1 MNSAPSWR
9 MFWAPEKRSPILKI
23 SAARKLDARN
33 TARPPQISRSK
44 ARSPRPRDGG
54 FSAWRG
60 SSVTG
65 LLRRRWGP
73 GAGLQRHALGGD
85 GVQRPSGGSNLARVV
100 ALFGVEPDLGRL
112 HLAHGQQEAVIG
124 GTEAAD
130 I

>member
-9 MFWAPEKRSPILKI
+9 MLWAPEKRSPILKI

-60 SSVTG
+60 SCVIG
-65 LLRRRWGP
+65 LLRRRRGS
-73 GAGLQRHALGGD
+73 GAGFQSHALRGD
-85 GVQRPSGGSNLARVV
+85 GVQRPSGGGDLARVA
-100 ALFGVEPDLGRL
+100 ALFGAKPDLGRL
-112 HLAHGQQEAVIG
+112 HLAHGK
-124 GTEAAD
+124 
-130 I
+130 